1 MRGDRSKPRND
12 NDLYSHD
19 MTWVLLF
26 EQTLNGF
33 QLGVLLFL
41 LAAGLTLVFGIMD
54 LVNLAHGSLYM
65 AGAFFCATFTDLTDS
80 FLLGVLLA
88 LPATLALGVVVEIV
102 VLRTLYARDHLDQV
116 LATFGLILFF
126 NELTHIVWG
135 PEGLVIPLPAW
146 LDGSVEIM
154 PDVFYPTFRIL
165 IITVGLAVGL
175 GLYILVAKTRV
186 GMLIRAG
193 ASDREMVGALGV
205 NVKMLFTLIFG
216 LGAAL
221 AGLAGMM
228 AGPIIEVNIGMG
240 EEILILAFV
249 VIVIGGIG
257 SIRGAFVAA
266 LIVGLI
272 DTMGRSFLDLLL
284 KTLISS
290 NAAETAAPALSA
302 MLVYVLMVAVL
313 FFRPQ
318 GLFAPRSG

>member
-1 MRGDRSKPRND
+1 
-12 NDLYSHD
+12 
-19 MTWVLLF
+19 MTWALLL
-26 EQTLNGF
+26 EQSLNGF

-65 AGAFFCATFTDLTDS
+65 AGAFFCATFTEWTDS

-88 LPATLALGVVVEIV
+88 LPATMALGVAVEMV
-102 VLRTLYARDHLDQV
+102 ALRTLYARDHLDQV

-126 NELTHIVWG
+126 NELTRIVWG
-135 PEGLVIPLPAW
+135 PEGMVIPLPVW
-146 LDGSVEIM
+146 LDGHLEIL
-154 PDVFYPTFRIL
+154 PGVPYPTFRIL
-165 IITVGLAVGL
+165 IIAVGLAVAA
-175 GLYILVAKTRV
+175 GLYILVAKTRI

-193 ASDREMVGALGV
+193 ASDRAMVGALGV
-205 NVKMLFTLIFG
+205 DVKMLFTLIFG

-228 AGPIIEVNIGMG
+228 AGPIVEATIGMG

-266 LIVGLI
+266 LLVGLI
-272 DTMGRSFLDLLL
+272 DTMGRSFLDLAL
-284 KTLISS
+284 KTVMPIT
-290 NAAETAAPALSA
+290 AAETAAPALSA
-302 MLVYVLMVAVL
+302 MLVYILMVTVL

>member
-1 MRGDRSKPRND
+1 
-12 NDLYSHD
+12 
-19 MTWVLLF
+19 MTWALF
-26 EQTLNGF
+26 LEQTLNGF

-65 AGAFFCATFTDLTDS
+65 AGAFFCATFTDWTDS
-80 FLLGVLLA
+80 FVLGVLLA
-88 LPATLALGVVVEIV
+88 LPATLVLGFVVEIV
-102 VLRTLYARDHLDQV
+102 ALRTLYARDHLDQV
-116 LATFGLILFF
+116 LATFGIILFF
-126 NELTHIVWG
+126 NELTRIVWG
-135 PEGLVIPLPAW
+135 PEGLVIPLPGW
-146 LDGSVEIM
+146 LDGNFEIM
-154 PDVFYPTFRIL
+154 AGVFYPTFRIL
-165 IITVGLAVGL
+165 IISVGLAVAA
-175 GLYILVAKTRV
+175 GLYVLVAKTRI

-193 ASDREMVGALGV
+193 ASDRAMIGALGV

-228 AGPIIEVNIGMG
+228 AGPIIEVSIGMG

-257 SIRGAFVAA
+257 SIRGAFIAA

-284 KTLISS
+284 KTLISG

-302 MLVYVLMVAVL
+302 MLVYILMATVL